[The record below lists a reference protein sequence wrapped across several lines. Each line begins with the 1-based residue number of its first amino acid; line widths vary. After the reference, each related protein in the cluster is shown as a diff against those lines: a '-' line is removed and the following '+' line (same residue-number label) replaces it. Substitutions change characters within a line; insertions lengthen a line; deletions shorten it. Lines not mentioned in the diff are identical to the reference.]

1 MNEIDT
7 LLLLASVTAYF
18 SWLYYYK
25 KYQLDSY
32 RQDIFTIRDELF
44 IYAAEGN
51 ISFEHEAYQMAR
63 TYLNG
68 SIRFAERL
76 SLLRMVIMRVEFK
89 KHDSHFEKEIERKLS
104 GLSSDQRAVIN
115 TSLNNAINRTILYI
129 GDKNV
134 LIVITYYMVKYLRFL
149 SSSINSLKACL
160 KVEYKNTF
168 SDAVYNEGRL
178 IA

>member
-7 LLLLASVTAYF
+7 LLFLLSLTAYF
-18 SWLYYYK
+18 AWLHYYK

-44 IYAAEGN
+44 VYAAQGK
-51 ISFEHEAYQMAR
+51 ISFEHDAYQMAR

-76 SLLRMVIMRVEFK
+76 SFLRMLIMRVEFK
-89 KHDSHFEKEIERKLS
+89 KHDSHFDKEIEKKLG
-104 GLSSDQRAVIN
+104 GLNDDQKEIIN
-115 TSLNNAINRTILYI
+115 TVLNNAVNRTILYI

-134 LIVITYYMVKYLRFL
+134 LIVITYYMLKYLRFL
-149 SSSINSLKACL
+149 SLSISSLKACL
-160 KVEYKNTF
+160 RLEYKNTF
-168 SDAVYNEGRL
+168 SDVVYNEGTL
-178 IA
+178 KI

>member
-7 LLLLASVTAYF
+7 LLLLASLIAYF
-18 SWLYYYK
+18 SWLFYYK

-44 IYAAEGN
+44 IYAAQGN

-76 SLLRMVIMRVEFK
+76 SLLRMIIMRIEFK
-89 KHDSHFEKEIERKLS
+89 KHDSHFDKEFERKLS

-134 LIVITYYMVKYLRFL
+134 LIVITYHMVKYLRFL
-149 SSSINSLKACL
+149 TSSINSLKACL
-160 KVEYKNTF
+160 KIEYKNTF
-168 SDAVYNEGRL
+168 SDAVYNEGSL